1 MNKSTKGVIA
11 AAAGV
16 TLLTGVGGTFA
27 NWSENKSAAP
37 GTVTAGHLN
46 LTVGAGS
53 WNDVTT
59 GTAKPIADITTFKMV
74 PGDVL
79 KYTTI
84 VTPDMVG
91 NNLTATLTSTL
102 PAEAGTLADDV
113 TTTSVF
119 NDSGQAIR
127 QLNESNDT
135 AVGITVTVT
144 MPSTTTTGEDEVLN
158 LTALTVDLV
167 QNANPAPAPVV

>member
-1 MNKSTKGVIA
+1 MNKSTKGLIA

-27 NWSENKSAAP
+27 NWSENKAAAP
-37 GTVTAGHLN
+37 GSVTAGHLN
-46 LTVGAGS
+46 LTVDAGS
-53 WNDVTT
+53 WKDVTIS
-59 GTAKPIADITTFKMV
+59 GSPVSITDVAAFRMV

-79 KYTTI
+79 QYKTI

-91 NNLTATLTSTL
+91 DNLKATLTATL
-102 PAEAGTLADDV
+102 PAEAGTLAGAV

-119 NDSGQAIR
+119 DDSGLATR
-127 QLNESNDT
+127 QLDESNDT

-144 MPSTTTTGEDEVLN
+144 MPADTTTGEDQTLD
-158 LTALTVDLV
+158 LSDLTVDLV
-167 QNANPAPAPVV
+167 QNANPVV